1 MQKAGRKKLLA
12 LSSGSMFRRKINH
25 KEWEHKVLKLKVR
38 DLKDFVKTI
47 EKVKIT
53 KEVQQWLKRKERGWS
68 ENLDED
74 MLQKQIENTIN
85 SQEKILSDLIKE
97 ITALQNHIN
106 QKKREMKQYDNEIQV
121 MNINVSEKSFMRD
134 VNFERD
140 ELKSAKERMAIIL
153 ERANIVRIIQQQH
166 SHLLQL
172 STLLELQRLK
182 TFPTLN
188 VKQI

>member
-1 MQKAGRKKLLA
+1 
-12 LSSGSMFRRKINH
+12 MFRRKINH
-25 KEWEHKVLKLKVR
+25 KEWEHRVLRLKVK
-38 DLKDFVKTI
+38 DLKESVKTI

-74 MLQKQIENTIN
+74 TLQKQIENTIN
-85 SQEKILSDLIKE
+85 SQEKELSDLAKE
-97 ITALQNHIN
+97 IAILQNQIV
-106 QKKREMKQYDNEIQV
+106 QKKKEMKLYDREIQLL
-121 MNINVSEKSFMRD
+121 NIDVSEKNVMRD
-134 VNFERD
+134 VEFEQDQLR
-140 ELKSAKERMAIIL
+140 SAKERMSVIL
-153 ERANIVRIIQQQH
+153 ERARIVRTIQQQH

>member
-1 MQKAGRKKLLA
+1 
-12 LSSGSMFRRKINH
+12 MFRRKINH
-25 KEWEHKVLKLKVR
+25 KEWEHRVLRLRVK
-38 DLKDFVKTI
+38 DLKECVRTI

-53 KEVQQWLKRKERGWS
+53 KEVQQWLKRKARGWS

-85 SQEKILSDLIKE
+85 NQEKELSDLAKE
-97 ITALQNHIN
+97 IAVLQNQIAL
-106 QKKREMKQYDNEIQV
+106 KKKEMKLYDKEIQLL
-121 MNINVSEKSFMRD
+121 NIDVSEKNVMRD
-134 VNFERD
+134 VGFERD
-140 ELKSAKERMAIIL
+140 QLRSAKERMSVIL
-153 ERANIVRIIQQQH
+153 ERARIVRTIQQQH

>member
-1 MQKAGRKKLLA
+1 
-12 LSSGSMFRRKINH
+12 MFRRKINH
-25 KEWEHKVLKLKVR
+25 KEWEHRVLRLKVK
-38 DLKDFVKTI
+38 DLKESVKTI

-74 MLQKQIENTIN
+74 TLQKQIENTIN
-85 SQEKILSDLIKE
+85 SQEKELSDLAKE
-97 ITALQNHIN
+97 IAILQNQIA
-106 QKKREMKQYDNEIQV
+106 QKKKEMKLYDKEIQLL
-121 MNINVSEKSFMRD
+121 NIDVSEKNVMRD
-134 VNFERD
+134 VDFERD
-140 ELKSAKERMAIIL
+140 QLRSAKERMNVIL
-153 ERANIVRIIQQQH
+153 DRARIVRTIQQQH

-188 VKQI
+188 VKNI

>member
-1 MQKAGRKKLLA
+1 
-12 LSSGSMFRRKINH
+12 MFRRKINH
-25 KEWEHKVLKLKVR
+25 KEWEHRVLKLKVK
-38 DLKDFVKTI
+38 DLKESVKTI

-74 MLQKQIENTIN
+74 TLQKQIENTIN
-85 SQEKILSDLIKE
+85 SQEKELADLAKE
-97 ITALQNHIN
+97 IAVLQNQIA
-106 QKKREMKQYDNEIQV
+106 QKKKEMKLYDKEIQLLNV
-121 MNINVSEKSFMRD
+121 DVSEKNIMRD
-134 VNFERD
+134 VEFERD
-140 ELKSAKERMAIIL
+140 QLRSAKERMSMIL
-153 ERANIVRIIQQQH
+153 ERARLVRTIQQQH

-188 VKQI
+188 VKQM